1 MTTNSERARQRENPE
16 PEEGLRK
23 TPLIVLLWIAVLII
37 WGVGYYAHNIGKPL
51 PGGDSR
57 TAPQIKLNVNTE
69 DDDSGSAING
79 KTVFNAQC
87 AACHQ
92 ANGQGV
98 PGAFPPLA
106 DSEWVV
112 ASRDIPIAI
121 VHDGLQGPID
131 VKDQTYEG
139 MMPAFKDTL
148 SNDEI
153 AAVLSYVR
161 QEWGNQ
167 AEPITGRQVEEHQS
181 RVGERAPWSA
191 SELKETYQAP

>member
-1 MTTNSERARQRENPE
+1 MTTNNERARQRENPE

-23 TPLIVLLWIAVLII
+23 TPMIVLLWIAILIV
-37 WGVGYYAHNIGKPL
+37 WGVGYYAYNIGKPL
-51 PGGDSR
+51 LGGDSR
-57 TAPQIKLNVNTE
+57 SVPELRSSIEGDGT
-69 DDDSGSAING
+69 DSSING

-92 ANGQGV
+92 ANGQGI

-106 DSEWVV
+106 GSEWVV
-112 ASRDIPIAI
+112 APRDIPIAI

-131 VKDQTYEG
+131 VKGQTYEG
-139 MMPAFKDTL
+139 MMPAFKGTL

-161 QEWGNQ
+161 QEWSNQ
-167 AEPITGRQVEEHQS
+167 AEPITGKQVSEALGQ
-181 RVGERAPWSA
+181 PA
-191 SELKETYQAP
+191 S